1 MVDKKNLL
9 CKLQSEIKCPKKQYN
24 SFSKF
29 YYRSLEDI
37 FKSASAVL
45 AQEQASLVISD
56 EIVLIGDRYYI
67 KATAKIVGADGV
79 VLAETCGWAREEET
93 KKGADSAQI
102 TGMASSYAR
111 KYALNA
117 MFLLSDEEDLDS
129 QKQED
134 ETAKEPILTEYRY
147 NLSKMEDVA
156 KRKKSIDYFISK
168 GAKIEVIDSETIVI
182 VSEEIEKLK
191 DYLVKGE

>member
-56 EIVLIGDRYYI
+56 EIVLVGDRYYI

-79 VLAETCGWAREEET
+79 VLAETCGWAREEKT
-93 KKGADSAQI
+93 KKGANSAQI

-117 MFLLSDEEDLDS
+117 MFLLSDEEDIDS
-129 QKQED
+129 QPPEETKQD
-134 ETAKEPILTEYRY
+134 QIITEYRY
-147 NLSKMEDVA
+147 NLSKMEDVE

-168 GAKIEVIDSETIVI
+168 GAKIEVVDSETIVI

-191 DYLVKGE
+191 EYLVKGE